1 MSEANIKRKNCLHL
15 FANIVIAGYA
25 TKIKSCHWC
34 SIYYWKK
41 FFLSS
46 LLGVKDPFILFEK
59 IIKFKSYRMQKFI
72 VYPWSSLLL
81 LLQNTGVGIIADIWY
96 WPLQCRGAGVTA
108 PYLTPPSLSAK
119 MEQPLEETLMR
130 CTTER
135 CSCCSVG
142 CCCTCTMQI

>member
-15 FANIVIAGYA
+15 FANLVIAGYA

-59 IIKFKSYRMQKFI
+59 IIKFKSYRMQNFI
-72 VYPWSSLLL
+72 VYPWSSL

-96 WPLQCRGAGVTA
+96 WPLQCCSAVQGCRGHCTSPDAA
-108 PYLTPPSLSAK
+108 
-119 MEQPLEETLMR
+119 QPLGQDGAASRGDSHEMHHGEMYLLQCGMLLH
-130 CTTER
+130 
-135 CSCCSVG
+135 
-142 CCCTCTMQI
+142 I